1 MDEYIKEWTKYTLT
15 LPTDRGNLIVKWSDV
30 NELAKWSN
38 IQAGLY
44 LQDQPSSLQLF
55 FEYFPKWYQYF
66 WNQRF
71 EKGMFDL
78 PNNAKIIDI
87 GCGVSVIDLLLA
99 SYIPGST
106 FCLVDKEGF
115 KFKPGIYYDANYPQ
129 YHSWAPVADAIE
141 TTGLDSSRFSMIG
154 EQDAFPADVDCV
166 TSWLSWGW
174 HYPVETYWDKVF
186 NSLKTGGKLILDV
199 RALAEKDVLGQISE
213 SMKSKPTLIP
223 IDKKLPKHVDA
234 MPIPGGLTVSGWRA
248 MWVKNV

>member
-1 MDEYIKEWTKYTLT
+1 MEKYIVNWLTYTLK
-15 LPTDRGNLIVKWSDV
+15 LKTDKGDLTVKWSDV

-44 LQDQPSSLQLF
+44 LRDSNSTLQLF
-55 FEYFPKWYQYF
+55 FENFPNWYNYF
-66 WNQRF
+66 WNQRY

-78 PNNAKIIDI
+78 PDNAKIVDI
-87 GCGVSVIDLLLA
+87 GCGVAVIDLLLY

-115 KFKPGIYYDANYPQ
+115 TFKPGIYYDPNYPQ
-129 YHSWAPVADAIE
+129 YHSWAPIVDAIE
-141 TTGLDSSRFSMIG
+141 SSNFDPSRFSMIG
-154 EQDAFPADVDCV
+154 KEHDFPKDVDCV

-174 HYPVETYWDKVF
+174 HYPVETYWDKAF
-186 NSLKTGGKLILDV
+186 NSLKKGGKLMLDI
-199 RALAEKDVLGQISE
+199 RALEGRDILGEISDKMN
-213 SMKSKPTLIP
+213 SNPVLIP

-234 MPIPGGLTVSGWRA
+234 MPIPQGSEVSGWRA